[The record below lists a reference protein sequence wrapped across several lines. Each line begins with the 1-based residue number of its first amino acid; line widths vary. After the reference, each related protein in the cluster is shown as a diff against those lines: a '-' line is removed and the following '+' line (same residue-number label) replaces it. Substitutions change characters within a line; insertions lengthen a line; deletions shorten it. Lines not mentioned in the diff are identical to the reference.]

1 MTRHAFVID
10 GTEQEIVLTR
20 AAGRYLLQVDGAVA
34 TVALIEDAGRGCQTL
49 QCDGNAAPIVIA
61 AVGDEIH
68 IHLDGTA
75 YTLRYRH
82 PLDRLSQN
90 AEGKNA
96 GHIRAPMPGVAV
108 SVVAAVGKAVAKGDV
123 LIVMESMKLETA
135 ISAPRDGTIEAV
147 HVAPGQSFERDAE
160 LVTLV
165 AEEQAP

>member
-1 MTRHAFVID
+1 MTRHAFLID
-10 GTEQEIVLTR
+10 GMEHEVALTR
-20 AAGRYLLQVDGAVA
+20 AADRYVLQVDGAAVP
-34 TVALIEDAGRGCQTL
+34 VALIEGGAGGQTL
-49 QCDGNAAPIVIA
+49 QCDGKEAPIVIA

-68 IHLDGTA
+68 VHLDGTV

-82 PLDRLSQN
+82 PLDRLSRSV
-90 AEGKNA
+90 EGDDA

-108 SVVAAVGKAVAKGDV
+108 SVAAAVGQTVAKGDV

-135 ISAPRDGTIEAV
+135 ISAPRDGTVEAV